1 MPYLFFQSFEGPH
14 ALLFHR
20 VLVLMTGTHK
30 VLTRFD
36 LSSTAFFLKFSCR
49 AEDEAGSWEPENLEW
64 DRTLHA
70 EKSPLVASVRPCLSA
85 CLLPALYKKYLY
97 TESTLNHVYIGTC
110 VLILYTTIYNNKSIQ
125 EARVQVTFIPRV
137 SYQPCLIL
145 SIPQLPAVP
154 WRDPVSISNIP
165 DNAMRSDQPIPETGG
180 GSCSSARDKKP
191 YFTCLSGEEAVVHD
205 HATFVEN
212 VEDHDEA

>member
-1 MPYLFFQSFEGPH
+1 
-14 ALLFHR
+14 
-20 VLVLMTGTHK
+20 MTGFHK

-36 LSSTAFFLKFSCR
+36 LSGTAFFLKFSCR

-97 TESTLNHVYIGTC
+97 TESTLNHVYIGTY
-110 VLILYTTIYNNKSIQ
+110 VLVLYTTTNQYKKPEYKLHPPLGCHISH
-125 EARVQVTFIPRV
+125 V
-137 SYQPCLIL
+137 SSYPFLNSQPYLGETQ
-145 SIPQLPAVP
+145 SA
-154 WRDPVSISNIP
+154 ISNIP

>member
-1 MPYLFFQSFEGPH
+1 MTIFIPLDCFKCLIFFFQSFEGPH

-20 VLVLMTGTHK
+20 VLVMMTGFHK

-49 AEDEAGSWEPENLEW
+49 AEDEAGSWKPENLEW

-97 TESTLNHVYIGTC
+97 TESTLNHVYIGTY
-110 VLILYTTIYNNKSIQ
+110 VLILYTTTNQY
-125 EARVQVTFIPRV
+125 
-137 SYQPCLIL
+137 
-145 SIPQLPAVP
+145 
-154 WRDPVSISNIP
+154 
-165 DNAMRSDQPIPETGG
+165 
-180 GSCSSARDKKP
+180 KKP
-191 YFTCLSGEEAVVHD
+191 EYKLQPSLGCHISHVSSYPFLNSQPYLGETQSASPTFPTMQCGATNPFRKRGAVIVAA
-205 HATFVEN
+205 HATRNLTLPVCL
-212 VEDHDEA
+212 